1 MGTRAAKRDA
11 AIHHG
16 LIAWYRRHARDLP
29 WRRTR
34 DPYAIWLSEVM
45 LQQTRVETVIPY
57 YQRWLEA
64 FPTVEALANASED
77 AVLKLWEGLG
87 YYRRARNFH
96 RAARVVATERAGRLP
111 ETAEQWQ
118 TLPGV
123 GRYTASAVASIAFD
137 EAVPVVDGNVKR
149 VLARLDR
156 IDAPID
162 DRETVALMW
171 RRAASILLA
180 GSASEPGTPGAFNQA
195 MMELGARV
203 CVPRRPSC
211 LLCPV
216 RASCD
221 ARSAGVQEAL
231 PVKGAKR
238 VVPRADWVSAWI
250 TRGGR
255 ILAGQ
260 RPPGLLGGLW
270 ELPTT
275 TVQPGETDGDAL
287 TRMVGEDLTA
297 EVADRGKADR
307 GKEEKAAAG
316 QTIATI
322 EHVFTHLRVTIRVA
336 PVALAGKPVAR
347 RHVAL
352 KWVRRAE
359 LDALALPVAMRK
371 LVRVI
376 LADR

>member
-1 MGTRAAKRDA
+1 MGAHATKRDA
-11 AIHHG
+11 AIHDG

-29 WRRTR
+29 WRRSR

-57 YQRWLEA
+57 YERWLEA
-64 FPTVEALANASED
+64 FPTVQALADASED

-96 RAARVVATERAGRLP
+96 RAAQVVANERAGQLP

-149 VLARLDR
+149 VLARLER
-156 IDAPID
+156 IETPTD
-162 DRETVALMW
+162 DRETVASMW
-171 RRAASILLA
+171 QRAEAILLA
-180 GSASEPGTPGAFNQA
+180 GSVKEPGTPGAFNQA
-195 MMELGARV
+195 MMELGARI

-216 RASCD
+216 AASCRGR
-221 ARSAGVQEAL
+221 AAGVHETL
-231 PVKGAKR
+231 PIKGPKR
-238 VVPRADWVSAWI
+238 VVPHADWVSAWI

-255 ILAGQ
+255 VLVGQ

-275 TVQPGETDGDAL
+275 TVAPGETDADAL
-287 TRMVGEDLTA
+287 ARMVRADLAADVA
-297 EVADRGKADR
+297 EPSHGKAVGSD
-307 GKEEKAAAG
+307 
-316 QTIATI
+316 QTIATVD
-322 EHVFTHLRVTIRVA
+322 HVFTHLRVTIRVT
-336 PVALAGKPVAR
+336 PLALVGKPVAQ

-359 LDALALPVAMRK
+359 FDTLALPVAMRK
-371 LVRVI
+371 LVRAS
-376 LADR
+376 LAKR